1 MTACA
6 CVLHPRIRCLT
17 GEQVATIRGS
27 DTDEVDRFGWSVA
40 ISGDPMSDMFVAV
53 GAPGADDNG
62 VLEVQEL
69 HCSTCPSTSQPMS
82 GALLAPRRL
91 PTITLGRRL
100 PWLLCSANVVC
111 ACLCTLYPLLA
122 SNSRAAANSGSIRL
136 SFDGVV
142 SARIPWDAD
151 HDTLYLAL
159 TGIDSLYAVQVV
171 MDGTTHQLCSAGG
184 SVTTVTIVHPQVG
197 SCQQILCAQSCC
209 SLPH

>member
-1 MTACA
+1 MRSAALVRYGCIGGGNEGRVELTNACPTECLVSARVARGIMTAFT

-82 GALLAPRRL
+82 GALLAPRPL
-91 PTITLGRRL
+91 PTITLAVLLSYRRL
-100 PWLLCSANVVC
+100 C
-111 ACLCTLYPLLA
+111 
-122 SNSRAAANSGSIRL
+122 
-136 SFDGVV
+136 V
-142 SARIPWDAD
+142 S
-151 HDTLYLAL
+151 
-159 TGIDSLYAVQVV
+159 
-171 MDGTTHQLCSAGG
+171 
-184 SVTTVTIVHPQVG
+184 VHP
-197 SCQQILCAQSCC
+197 LPPAHLELPC
-209 SLPH
+209 SRELGLHPPVLRRRGICTHSLGR